1 MMGRRTF
8 EEFKEEVNATSGMR
22 ERLDLI
28 YKELFSANGIDYERD
43 VKPVFG
49 DNVLFVG
56 KFRPSDAKNG
66 RGALM
71 TDVRLFGNKN
81 VLGHPFVDGPMQVPI
96 QSTPLEYFKGEE
108 GCQTVFLIKQDSLR
122 DPGALW
128 NAWFIVRVYMNEES
142 GQTPELDHFDEI
154 YREYQSHSELPSL
167 SPDAIDYFKLLAK
180 RPKLREMIERTQD
193 AREETRGQLEKF
205 KEPSEGTG
213 KTAEEPDEGAT
224 ALTDI
229 SIDEFKKPLT
239 YDYEDELIRQFLMSL
254 CTTQITMLCGEPGT
268 GKTTFATEMA
278 HALGAKLTTISV
290 QNNWTDSSDLLGYY
304 NPMDKTYYGT
314 EFLEATIAAR
324 RDWDKAKAEYGHA
337 ARRHARLHIICLDEM
352 NLSRIEYYFAEFL
365 SKLQLKEGDRKLSL
379 LPFMVGKSV
388 DESPEGADDGTN
400 PDALNELCDFV
411 LPPNLRFVGTL
422 NMDATTQSLSPKVI
436 DRSLFIEFPK
446 GGEAEEREAG
456 EIESLESK
464 FYPLSLFEPAGD
476 SDVVPSGPEIKDE
489 EDSKQSITSRVNGRL
504 RRYAREMWPMFEK
517 LSRDEDGPSELGTRF
532 WNTIVLTKIL
542 PGLDTRDAAER
553 LTEPFGKFRQEP
565 TESQK
570 RFDSKLRYRVGRS
583 RGDAIH
589 PYDDKSWSFWE

>member
-28 YKELFSANGIDYERD
+28 YKELFSANGMDYERD

-71 TDVRLFGNKN
+71 TGVRLFGNKN

-108 GCQTVFLIKQDSLR
+108 GCQAVFLIKQDSLR

-213 KTAEEPDEGAT
+213 KTMA

-229 SIDEFKKPLT
+229 SVDEFKKPLA

-304 NPMDKTYYGT
+304 NPMHKTYYGT
-314 EFLEATIAAR
+314 EFLEAIIAAR

-365 SKLQLKEGDRKLSL
+365 SKLQLKEGDRRLSL
-379 LPFMVGKSV
+379 LPFMVGKSA
-388 DESPEGADDGTN
+388 DESPEDADEGTN
-400 PDALNELCDFV
+400 PDALNELRDFV

-422 NMDATTQSLSPKVI
+422 NMDETAQNLSPKVI
-436 DRSLFIEFPK
+436 DRSLFIEFVQ
-446 GGEAEEREAG
+446 GSEAEEREEG
-456 EIESLESK
+456 EIKSLDSK

-476 SDVVPSGPEIKDE
+476 SDAVPSGPEI
-489 EDSKQSITSRVNGRL
+489 EDGEGAKQGIESQVNGRL
-504 RRYAREMWPMFEK
+504 RRYAREMWPMFER
-517 LSRDEDGPSELGTRF
+517 LSSDEDGSNELGKQF
-532 WNTIVLTKIL
+532 WNAIVLTKML
-542 PGLDTRDAAER
+542 PSLDTRDDAGR
-553 LTEPFGKFRQEP
+553 WTEPFKESNEETSGIQERFN
-565 TESQK
+565 SSA
-570 RFDSKLRYRVGRS
+570 RFDLGVR
-583 RGDAIH
+583 RGEAIH
-589 PYDDKSWSFWE
+589 PYDDASWSFWE